1 MIFPLFYVLRVLF
14 RLDELMAVSASGDD
28 AELDGPQA
36 RPAISSVQRSLPTAY
51 RRHWI
56 STLPIH
62 IHALPH

>member
-36 RPAISSVQRSLPTAY
+36 RPAISSPTAY